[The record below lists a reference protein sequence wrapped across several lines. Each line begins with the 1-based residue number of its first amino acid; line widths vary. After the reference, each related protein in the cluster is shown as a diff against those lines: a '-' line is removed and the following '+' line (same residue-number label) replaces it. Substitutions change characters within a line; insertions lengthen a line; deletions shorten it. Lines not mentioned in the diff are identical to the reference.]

1 MAGDCGCRKCRHTL
15 PDKPKACKPFSI
27 CVGNHSLIWDG
38 SCASI
43 VPRTYT
49 IPDGTFTSITF
60 KDGCIIGVGE
70 APIPVYTPQ
79 ACCDGDNANGEA
91 GGNDIKILAT
101 PGNLITMQGD
111 YLKVEPS
118 WSSTNSFYVSGFGTA
133 DSPWKGTVKV
143 SPSSTNRLSV
153 NNDGLLVEAEFTTTD
168 NVEVTGKGTKANPWK
183 FTVKGADAKL
193 PEVNGSTYV
202 GNGFDI
208 DKEGRVKNFA
218 NDIKFPT
225 NLRFDSEAFSINYT
239 GTETV
244 VSVNNAELAKSVS
257 IATGFGIS
265 GNGTAASPLSLEKTE
280 SVWSDILT
288 TIYTTPKLKTQF
300 NNIVDKSV
308 NIDDSFVNKFADSA
322 SNNVQARNK
331 IVSDVTLTKATV
343 LAILDTIHE
352 SAELRTKLR
361 KIFNDEEY

>member
-1 MAGDCGCRKCRHTL
+1 MAGDCGCRKCKHTL
-15 PDKPKACKPFSI
+15 PDKPKVCKPFSI

-38 SCASI
+38 SCASV

-60 KDGCIIGVGE
+60 KDGCIVGVGE

-79 ACCDGDNANGEA
+79 ACCDGDSTNGEA
-91 GGNDIKILAT
+91 GGNDVKILAI
-101 PGNLITMQGD
+101 PGNLIAMQGE

-118 WSSTNSFYVSGFGTA
+118 WLSTNSFSVSGFGTA
-133 DSPWKGTVKV
+133 DSPWKGAVKV
-143 SPSSTNRLSV
+143 SPSSTNRLVANS
-153 NNDGLLVEAEFTTTD
+153 DGLLVEAEFTTTD

-208 DKEGRVKNFA
+208 DKEGRVKNFS

-244 VSVNNAELAKSVS
+244 VSVNSAELAKSVS

-265 GNGTAASPLSLEKTE
+265 GNGTADSPLALSKTQ
-280 SVWSDILT
+280 SVWGDILT
-288 TIYTTPKLKTQF
+288 TISTTPALKTQF

-308 NIDDSFVNKFADSA
+308 NIDDNFVNTFADSA

-331 IVSDVTLTKATV
+331 IVADVTLTKATV